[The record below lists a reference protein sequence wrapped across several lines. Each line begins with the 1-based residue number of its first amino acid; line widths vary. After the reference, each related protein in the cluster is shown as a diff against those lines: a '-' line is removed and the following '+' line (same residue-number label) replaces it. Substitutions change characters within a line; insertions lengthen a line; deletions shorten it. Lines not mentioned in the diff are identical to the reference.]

1 MNDKINNLKDLQY
14 YGNIELLSNVVLDAM
29 KKKDTPKLQEMSK
42 AVAQIAFYVNHL
54 QTDRQMYNKSM
65 SQYRQDTARAVER
78 ARRAEKKIEEL
89 EEELKKFNIFN
100 K

>member
-14 YGNIELLSNVVLDAM
+14 YGNIELVTNVILEAI

-42 AVAQIAFYVNHL
+42 AVTQIAFYVNHL
-54 QTDRQMYNKSM
+54 QTDRQMYNQSM
-65 SQYRQDTARAVER
+65 KQLASDKLRAIER

-89 EEELKKFNIFN
+89 EVELKKFNIF
-100 K
+100 KK